1 VKEYRELKS
10 NGQLVNIGSKCGIRR
25 TTLVNCKS
33 ESDQIGVYLS
43 KKDEREGRNI
53 IQSHP

>member
-33 ESDQIGVYLS
+33 ESDQIRVYLS